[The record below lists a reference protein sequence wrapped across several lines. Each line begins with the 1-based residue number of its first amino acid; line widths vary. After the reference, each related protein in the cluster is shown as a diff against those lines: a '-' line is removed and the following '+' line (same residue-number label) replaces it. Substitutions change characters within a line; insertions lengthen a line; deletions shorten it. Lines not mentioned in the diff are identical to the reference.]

1 MRDQPE
7 PQNTGKER
15 DRTMSILRVLEEQWE
30 IMEANM
36 TYIEKHEE
44 WMSAT
49 WLETS
54 SLEEQ
59 RLRLRRQDNSRGGKS
74 GTEEGNKK
82 STGDDASKMYQSS
95 LKDGLFRREGASR
108 DEPMGVWEFW
118 ESKIDDDKEVRAE
131 NPRKRDAEKI
141 ASQVEENLTVGKLT
155 VGTPMFGR
163 RGSFYQDD
171 LGRMKPRD
179 IEEEKKKKK
188 NLTTPCSGKIRGE
201 IHPTAERKDAS
212 LIKSVLLRHERS
224 PMGGRVMKM
233 RKGTPTKMQKVK
245 SWRNLFENTSSPT
258 EQVAE
263 LLLQSSGVNPFNLST
278 RLVLGRRGDWTCSQT
293 VIGLTSAAWSLW
305 EQSGERYQER
315 SRMG

>member
-15 DRTMSILRVLEEQWE
+15 DGTKSILTLLEEQWE
-30 IMEANM
+30 ITEASM

-59 RLRLRRQDNSRGGKS
+59 RLRLRRQDNSRWRKP
-74 GTEEGNKK
+74 GTEE
-82 STGDDASKMYQSS
+82 
-95 LKDGLFRREGASR
+95 GLFRREGASR

-118 ESKIDDDKEVRAE
+118 GSKIDDDKENRAE
-131 NPRKRDAEKI
+131 NPRTRDAEKI

-155 VGTPMFGR
+155 VGTPMLQKIARFEEDSDSLMFGR

-171 LGRMKPRD
+171 LRRKTPGD
-179 IEEEKKKKK
+179 VEEEKKKKK
-188 NLTTPCSGKIRGE
+188 NRTTPSSGKIRGE
-201 IHPTAERKDAS
+201 MHATAERKDAS
-212 LIKSVLLRHERS
+212 LINSVLLRHERS
-224 PMGGRVMKM
+224 PMGRRVMKM
-233 RKGTPTKMQKVK
+233 RKGKPTKMQKVK

-278 RLVLGRRGDWTCSQT
+278 TTRLVLGRRGDWTCSQT
-293 VIGLTSAAWSLW
+293 VIGLARAAWSLW
-305 EQSGERYQER
+305 DQSGERYQER